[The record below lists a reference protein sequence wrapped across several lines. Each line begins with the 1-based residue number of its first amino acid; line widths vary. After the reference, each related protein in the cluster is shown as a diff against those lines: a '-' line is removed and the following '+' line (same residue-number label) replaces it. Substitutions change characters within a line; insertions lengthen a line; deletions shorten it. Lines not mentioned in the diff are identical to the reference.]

1 MKRILP
7 SWLIAISVVLTT
19 VTLLVGGMQ
28 AGMAR
33 MGAAPLTQSAP
44 TQSPAQPASDA
55 PPAKTPADPAWARWN
70 ALPLAL
76 QAKVDP
82 RILAELR
89 GLINPAYLG
98 SALDRFV
105 DERGRVVDD
114 RVVGTFRKAFGG
126 LELFHFGPDQVG
138 RVQRIRPGT
147 LKDRDA
153 DRRLAVEVAVRVVV
167 ARAQLDASSRSLPVS
182 VSFHPG

>member
-7 SWLIAISVVLTT
+7 SWLIATSVLLATA
-19 VTLLVGGMQ
+19 TLLVGGMQ

-33 MGAAPLTQSAP
+33 MGAASLAQAVP
-44 TQSPAQPASDA
+44 TQSPAQPASEA
-55 PPAKTPADPAWARWN
+55 PPAKTPDDPAWARWD

-98 SALDRFV
+98 S
-105 DERGRVVDD
+105 
-114 RVVGTFRKAFGG
+114 
-126 LELFHFGPDQVG
+126 
-138 RVQRIRPGT
+138 
-147 LKDRDA
+147 
-153 DRRLAVEVAVRVVV
+153 
-167 ARAQLDASSRSLPVS
+167 DASLAAVQPDALQPLPPLPVT
-182 VSFHPG
+182 GL